1 MARPREIAS
10 IGVGVRGWVTH
21 HGFALNVDP
30 DLRGL
35 RESAA
40 LIGG

>member
-1 MARPREIAS
+1 LNS
-10 IGVGVRGWVTH
+10 STGF
-21 HGFALNVDP
+21 FALNVDP

-35 RESAA
+35 RESVA